1 MNGAQISLFGRL
13 TREPEMRYGR
23 DSGTA
28 YATVGVANNYRPR
41 AGQEPE
47 TTFFEVTLWGN
58 HAQTCVGH
66 CRKGDEVFVQGVYS
80 FREYTR
86 KDGRPGYSHQ
96 INGREF
102 RRFASGPAV
111 RDETFPGESV
121 NSELQREDSTTP
133 ESTA

>member
-1 MNGAQISLFGRL
+1 MNGPQISVFGRL

-23 DSGTA
+23 DKGTPFT
-28 YATVGVANNYRPR
+28 TVGVANNYRPR
-41 AGQEPE
+41 AGEEPE

-58 HAQTCVGH
+58 HAQNCVGH
-66 CRKGDEVFVQGVYS
+66 CHKGDEVFVQGVYS

-86 KDGRPGYSHQ
+86 RDGRPGYSHQ

-111 RDETFPGESV
+111 RDEVPMEETVSG
-121 NSELQREDSTTP
+121 QIQEDGVAL
-133 ESTA
+133 EAIA